1 MKILIPTE
9 RMSTLKGWCRFE
21 LWFTMRVS
29 EVALFYINSP
39 KPIPD
44 SGMGVGKT
52 SMMTE
57 I

>member
-1 MKILIPTE
+1 ME

-29 EVALFYINSP
+29 EVALLYINSP
-39 KPIPD
+39 KPVPD
-44 SGMGVGKT
+44 SGTDMGKT